1 MQDKTLTAQAR
12 RAATLLEPLGV
23 NFTHTQALKFLAQ
36 TLGYGTYQE
45 LKAAQAA
52 PLRAPLSP
60 DALRA
65 AATADGQV
73 TQVVRYALDTLARNT
88 PRETEEALSYAISGG
103 PHLTDLTFELAGHDG
118 PDVLLRVT
126 ARTGVAAAQL
136 NVPTVPAVVADE
148 YGHRQVT
155 VNAARAL
162 SALGDDE
169 LTQILGRSGTEPGS
183 VELYHLATDTAA
195 WDAELSAFLDNLN
208 AHVSVR
214 VDLDLPALLAFAL
227 QTRPHLRETLT
238 LTAQDLLEDGQFT
251 VENLQAHGILPRLPD
266 VTACV
271 RSDNGAF
278 EETVTINEFL
288 ATCSPDDVTEII
300 FEDGFGSGYSTDQIV
315 FFYEDTNERLAAM
328 QEMNRAL
335 QDSGVE
341 AHGFSVT
348 VDPEELAEW
357 VAQRQQHAS
366 VWWPLHWRLTREFP
380 SLLS

>member
-23 NFTHTQALKFLAQ
+23 HFTHTQALKFLAQ

-45 LKAAQAA
+45 LKAAQPA

-65 AATADGQV
+65 AANADGQV
-73 TQVVRYALDTLARNT
+73 TQVVRYALDALARNT

-103 PHLTDLTFELAGHDG
+103 PHLTNVTYTLAGQDG
-118 PDVLLRVT
+118 QDTLLRVT
-126 ARTGVAAAQL
+126 ADVSAAVAQQAVPGV
-136 NVPTVPAVVADE
+136 PGVVADE
-148 YGHRQVT
+148 YGHRRVHID
-155 VNAARAL
+155 AARAL
-162 SALGDDE
+162 TALEDDE
-169 LTQILGRSGTEPGS
+169 LTQMLGRSGTEPGS
-183 VELYHLATDTAA
+183 VELHHLATDTAA
-195 WDAELSAFLDNLN
+195 WDAELSAFLDDLN

-238 LTAQDLLEDGQFT
+238 LTAQDLLEDEQLT

-271 RSDNGAF
+271 RSDNGVF
-278 EETVTINEFL
+278 EEQITINEFL
-288 ATCSPDDVTEII
+288 ATCTPDDVDEII

-357 VAQRQQHAS
+357 VAQRQQHDDQWTS
-366 VWWPLHWRLTREFP
+366 LHARVVQKFP
-380 SLLS
+380 GLLS